1 MKTYI
6 DQIGRVVRIKEF
18 PERIISLVPSIT
30 ELLVDLGLEDRL
42 VGVTKFCVH
51 PSSLIS
57 EKVLIGGTK
66 NIESTTIASLQPD
79 LIIASKEENVKDQID
94 ALPFPTWVSDV
105 SSFAN
110 AINMIS
116 SIGEITATSKRAKMI
131 IDSIALHSSITKK
144 SKVAYLIW
152 RKPYMSIGG
161 DTFIH
166 NMLAKAGFEN
176 VFAHQQR
183 YPIITLED
191 IAAQKPDFIFLS
203 TEPFP
208 FKEKFFNEFEHIA
221 PPVLVDGEMFSWFG
235 SRLKR
240 AGDYFRELNENLE
253 LSNPTSEAKE

>member
-131 IDSIALHSSITKK
+131 IDSIALH
-144 SKVAYLIW
+144 
-152 RKPYMSIGG
+152 
-161 DTFIH
+161 
-166 NMLAKAGFEN
+166 
-176 VFAHQQR
+176 
-183 YPIITLED
+183 
-191 IAAQKPDFIFLS
+191 
-203 TEPFP
+203 
-208 FKEKFFNEFEHIA
+208 
-221 PPVLVDGEMFSWFG
+221 
-235 SRLKR
+235 
-240 AGDYFRELNENLE
+240 
-253 LSNPTSEAKE
+253 